1 MRFVPI
7 NYLKG
12 NEILAVNI
20 TNSNMQTLVRD
31 GTILTQKIISRIKNY
46 GVKSLYIIDEKTEK
60 FCSEIITDTIQPI
73 LRDSSVNKIKLTFER
88 FEKRISKQKTKL
100 KYGDSGA
107 ELLQEVKS
115 ITSDLIYE
123 ILNSKNTQ
131 VAMNDIKTNSDYYYK
146 HSVNVAVL
154 SIIIGTE
161 LGLSSTELENL
172 TYGALLLDVG
182 CKLIDDTL
190 LLKEDILT
198 KDEFKIVKEHVN
210 YSYNHINNNTTF
222 NAHVKSIIMHHHE
235 RMNGTGYPNGLKSSE
250 IHPLAKIVMI
260 ADVYDSLTSDRP
272 FRFAYKQHEAIEYMM
287 SQAGELFDFKIINIF
302 ARKIIPYPVGT
313 YVLLS
318 NKQQGII
325 IKNNIDHP
333 LRPIVRTFGKS
344 SYTNTNDV
352 HLDLLK
358 TNNVIINKI
367 IYEITR

>member
-7 NYLKG
+7 SYLKG
-12 NEILAVNI
+12 NEILAANV
-20 TNSNMQTLVRD
+20 TNTNMQTLVKE
-31 GTILTQKIISRIKNY
+31 GTVLTQRIISRIKNY
-46 GVKSLYIIDEKTEK
+46 GVKSLYILDEENGK
-60 FCSEIITDTIQPI
+60 FCSETIKDTIQPM
-73 LRDSSVNKIKLTFER
+73 LRDSSVNKIKSTFEM
-88 FEKRISKQKTKL
+88 FEKRISKQKIKL
-100 KYGDSGA
+100 KYGHSGS
-107 ELLQEVKS
+107 ELLEDVKS
-115 ITSDLIYE
+115 ISSDLIYE
-123 ILNSKNTQ
+123 ILNSKNTK

-154 SIIIGTE
+154 SLIIGTE
-161 LGLSSTELENL
+161 LGLSLIELKDL
-172 TYGALLLDVG
+172 TYGALLIDVG
-182 CKLIDDTL
+182 CKWIDQTL
-190 LLKEDILT
+190 LLKEDLLT
-198 KDEFKIVKEHVN
+198 KDEFKLVKEHVH

-235 RMNGTGYPNGLKSSE
+235 RINGSGYPNGLKSNE

-272 FRFAYKQHEAIEYMM
+272 FRLAYKQHEAIEYMM

-313 YVLLS
+313 YVSLS

-325 IKNNIDHP
+325 IKNNHDHP

-352 HLDLLK
+352 HLNLLK
-358 TNNVIINKI
+358 TNNVIIDKI